1 MRFVYKL
8 KFHTELHAFIKKRHK
23 HVFFFLFGR
32 GNWVLAEFKW
42 CSAKAASQRLST
54 ELLQKTKQNQT
65 NKHTNNPEHKVT
77 IK

>member
-8 KFHTELHAFIKKRHK
+8 KFHTELHEFIKKRHK
-23 HVFFFLFGR
+23 HVFFFYYLGGEIGFWLNSSG
-32 GNWVLAEFKW
+32 V
-42 CSAKAASQRLST
+42 
-54 ELLQKTKQNQT
+54 LQKLHLKGFPLSYCKKQNQT